1 MCVIEM
7 IEMTVVMAI
16 YVAYISIT
24 IIIQIIL
31 SPALLIKLPP
41 KCQIPCIAMDG
52 EQYHHHRQIHHRYHR
67 E

>member
-7 IEMTVVMAI
+7 IEMTVVTAI
-16 YVAYISIT
+16 YVAYISVT

-41 KCQIPCIAMDG
+41 KHQIPCIVMDG
-52 EQYHHHRQIHHRYHR
+52 EHYHHHRWICHRYHR